1 MQMLI
6 RDLKAFLETLTEEQM
21 DCDLVVR
28 NEENQTT
35 LLVDYF
41 ATVEDGDDEGQS
53 FLVIGA
59 G

>member
-6 RDLKAFLETLTEEQM
+6 RDLKSFLETLTEEQM

>member
-1 MQMLI
+1 MLI
-6 RDLKAFLETLTEEQM
+6 RDLKSFLETLTEEQM

>member
-53 FLVIGA
+53 FLVIGT

>member
-1 MQMLI
+1 
-6 RDLKAFLETLTEEQM
+6 M

-28 NEENQTT
+28 NEESQTT

>member
-6 RDLKAFLETLTEEQM
+6 RDLKSFLETLTEEQM

-35 LLVDYF
+35 RLVDYF

>member
-1 MQMLI
+1 MRMLI
-6 RDLKAFLETLTEEQM
+6 RDLRTFIDTLTEEQM

-28 NEENQTT
+28 NEQNQTT
-35 LLVDYF
+35 RLVDYF

-53 FLVIGA
+53 YLVIGA

>member
-1 MQMLI
+1 MQMQI